1 MTTPVHCLEGL
12 LVPRVD
18 EQQMRWLTEWI
29 PKLQL
34 LLPCLCGTGAAK
46 HTVVMD
52 RLNSAPRP
60 VQVLSLFQPK
70 TATIE
75 DIAIALVKMFEI
87 AAWRTTRDI

>member
-1 MTTPVHCLEGL
+1 MLMNIPVHCLEGL

-29 PKLQL
+29 AKLQL
-34 LLPCLCGTGAAK
+34 LRLCLCETGPAK

-52 RLNSAPRP
+52 RLNSAPRSL
-60 VQVLSLFQPK
+60 QGLSLFQPK

-75 DIAIALVKMFEI
+75 DIAIALVKICFV
-87 AAWRTTRDI
+87 AA

>member
-1 MTTPVHCLEGL
+1 MLMIIPVHCLEGL

-52 RLNSAPRP
+52 DLNSAPRP

-75 DIAIALVKMFEI
+75 DIAIALVKI
-87 AAWRTTRDI
+87 CLVAA

>member
-1 MTTPVHCLEGL
+1 MLMNIPVHCLEGL

-29 PKLQL
+29 AKLQL
-34 LLPCLCGTGAAK
+34 LRLRFCETGPAK

-52 RLNSAPRP
+52 RLNSAPRSP
-60 VQVLSLFQPK
+60 QGLSLFQPK

-75 DIAIALVKMFEI
+75 DIAIALVKI
-87 AAWRTTRDI
+87 CLVAA

>member
-1 MTTPVHCLEGL
+1 MLMIIPVHCLEGL

-75 DIAIALVKMFEI
+75 DIAIALVKI
-87 AAWRTTRDI
+87 CLVAA

>member
-1 MTTPVHCLEGL
+1 MLMNIPVHCLEGL

-29 PKLQL
+29 AKLQL
-34 LLPCLCGTGAAK
+34 LRLYLCKTGPAK

-52 RLNSAPRP
+52 RLNSAPRSP
-60 VQVLSLFQPK
+60 QGLSLFQPK

-75 DIAIALVKMFEI
+75 DIAIALVKI
-87 AAWRTTRDI
+87 CLVAA

>member
-1 MTTPVHCLEGL
+1 MLMIIPVHCLEGL

-52 RLNSAPRP
+52 RINSAPRP

-75 DIAIALVKMFEI
+75 DIAIALVKI
-87 AAWRTTRDI
+87 CLVAA

>member
-1 MTTPVHCLEGL
+1 MLMIIPVHCLEGL

-29 PKLQL
+29 PKWQL

-52 RLNSAPRP
+52 CLNSAPRP

-75 DIAIALVKMFEI
+75 DIAIALVKI
-87 AAWRTTRDI
+87 CLVAA

>member
-1 MTTPVHCLEGL
+1 MLMIIPVHCLEGL

-29 PKLQL
+29 PKSQL

-75 DIAIALVKMFEI
+75 DIAIALVKI
-87 AAWRTTRDI
+87 CLVAA

>member
-1 MTTPVHCLEGL
+1 MLMTTPVHCLEGL

-29 PKLQL
+29 PKWQL

-75 DIAIALVKMFEI
+75 DIAIALVKI
-87 AAWRTTRDI
+87 CLVAA

>member
-1 MTTPVHCLEGL
+1 MLMIIPVHCLEGL

-34 LLPCLCGTGAAK
+34 MLLCLCGTGAAK

-75 DIAIALVKMFEI
+75 DIAIALVKI
-87 AAWRTTRDI
+87 CLVAA

>member
-1 MTTPVHCLEGL
+1 MLMIIPVHCLEGL

-29 PKLQL
+29 PKWQL

-75 DIAIALVKMFEI
+75 DIAIALVKI
-87 AAWRTTRDI
+87 CLVAA